1 MRCLA
6 SYSGPFTCALRVST
20 WKKGLVSSICVHAN
34 YSNFLFFCI
43 FSVYQWGVLCHEYR
57 VELIYGLYNC
67 CVTLAASIVSKSE
80 YTFYEAVSFSLSQL
94 ELSGVS
100 VEEEQ
105 LSAVKA
111 VYEG

>member
-1 MRCLA
+1 M
-6 SYSGPFTCALRVST
+6 
-20 WKKGLVSSICVHAN
+20 
-34 YSNFLFFCI
+34 
-43 FSVYQWGVLCHEYR
+43 
-57 VELIYGLYNC
+57 ELIYGLYN

-80 YTFYEAVSFSLSQL
+80 DTFYEAVFFSLSQL